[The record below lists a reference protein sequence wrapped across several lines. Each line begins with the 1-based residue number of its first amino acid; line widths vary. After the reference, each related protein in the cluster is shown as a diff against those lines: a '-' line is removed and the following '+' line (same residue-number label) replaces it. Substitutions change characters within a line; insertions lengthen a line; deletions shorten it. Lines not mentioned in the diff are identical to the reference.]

1 MPQVSGGAAAG
12 KKTAAHTKMP
22 QRQTADGDRGK
33 RCFGALRYVNKHGVS
48 FLQKER

>member
-1 MPQVSGGAAAG
+1 MPQAARRRA
-12 KKTAAHTKMP
+12 KTAAHTKMP